1 MLLTPKTYDAA
12 KEKLYHAQNGICPIC
27 KRELDKEINKNHLDH
42 DHELDGP
49 QAGRVRGLLCNLCN
63 GSEGRTR
70 HEFMRSGL
78 ASRDID
84 YIEYLEAL
92 LAYLKQDSSNND
104 IHPKLVPDLKKRF
117 ARQDKPTM
125 IAELQAN
132 GFAYNDG
139 MTKAELCKVFN
150 KEMPKKMKKLHN

>member
-1 MLLTPKTYDAA
+1 MILTPKTYDTA
-12 KEKLYHAQNGICPIC
+12 KEKLYHAQNGICPLC

-49 QAGRVRGLLCNLCN
+49 QAGRVRGLLCCFCN
-63 GSEGRTR
+63 KFEGMVR

-78 ASRDID
+78 ASRNVD
-84 YIEYLEAL
+84 YITLLKTLISYLE
-92 LAYLKQDSSNND
+92 QDTKEND
-104 IHPKLVPDLKKRF
+104 IHPKLLPDLKKRF
-117 ARQDKPTM
+117 ARQDKPAM

-139 MTKAELCKVFN
+139 MTKADLCKVYN

>member
-1 MLLTPKTYDAA
+1 MLLTPKNYDLA

-78 ASRDID
+78 AGRGID

-92 LAYLKQDSSNND
+92 LAYLKKDSSKND
-104 IHPKLVPDLKKRF
+104 IHPKLVPDTKKRF
-117 ARQDKPTM
+117 ARQDKPAM
-125 IAELQAN
+125 IAELQRY
-132 GFAYNDG
+132 GFAYNEG

-150 KEMPKKMKKLHN
+150 KEFPKMMKKLHN